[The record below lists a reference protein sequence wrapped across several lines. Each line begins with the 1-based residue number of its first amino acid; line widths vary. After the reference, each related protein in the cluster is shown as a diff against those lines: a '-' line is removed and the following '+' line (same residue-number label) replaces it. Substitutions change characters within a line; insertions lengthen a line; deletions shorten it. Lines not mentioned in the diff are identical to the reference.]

1 MKKKFATPKDAERE
15 LFIANA
21 VASSNFT
28 ECEVQTDLLLMDG
41 ENAIICDQLVNG
53 MRLEPLSKMF
63 SIYCRKEL
71 GLVVPEDFLK
81 FAALAMKQL
90 AMNGRSNVLYNMAK
104 GFVMIIVILTFLLR
118 ECPWALLSMHA
129 TSSHH
134 KI

>member
-1 MKKKFATPKDAERE
+1 
-15 LFIANA
+15 
-21 VASSNFT
+21 
-28 ECEVQTDLLLMDG
+28 MDG

-90 AMNGRSNVLYNMAK
+90 AMNGRSNVLYNKAK
-104 GFVMIIVILTFLLR
+104 GIGTIRNDNSDSYLPVKRMPMGLIEYACNFF
-118 ECPWALLSMHA
+118 
-129 TSSHH
+129 TSENMN
-134 KI
+134 KV